1 VADLIPYTS
10 PEFLSTINS
19 AALETGIYRGALIG
33 LPHAQRGILLIRNQG
48 IIDRSPETLEDMIN
62 LSNRAT
68 RGSNFGAYI
77 ERASF
82 YSTAHLDGLGGNLMD
97 ENFEPSFNDQHGV
110 DWMDLLKAFE
120 QLGPTSFN
128 GNNDVELFK
137 DNKIGMIIDGSWN
150 LNVLAEAIGE
160 NNITVDPW
168 PTIPGGK
175 LSGFVQTDALFLNAN
190 KAGDEQLAALRFM
203 GFLLD
208 KEVQG
213 LLSEA
218 GFIPSVINAEPQ
230 DKLIEAAM
238 TVFRGGT
245 PYPVVPMSDYLRPY
259 WDALDA
265 AIQSVVDD
273 NIAPETALQVAQ
285 EYILDR
291 LNEIRNL
298 P

>member
-1 VADLIPYTS
+1 
-10 PEFLSTINS
+10 
-19 AALETGIYRGALIG
+19 
-33 LPHAQRGILLIRNQG
+33 
-48 IIDRSPETLEDMIN
+48 
-62 LSNRAT
+62 
-68 RGSNFGAYI
+68 
-77 ERASF
+77 
-82 YSTAHLDGLGGNLMD
+82 
-97 ENFEPSFNDQHGV
+97 
-110 DWMDLLKAFE
+110 
-120 QLGPTSFN
+120 
-128 GNNDVELFK
+128 
-137 DNKIGMIIDGSWN
+137 
-150 LNVLAEAIGE
+150 
-160 NNITVDPW
+160 
-168 PTIPGGK
+168 
-175 LSGFVQTDALFLNAN
+175 
-190 KAGDEQLAALRFM
+190 M

-238 TVFRGGT
+238 TAFRGGT